1 MSLKEIVKY
10 DLDETIPIYSP
21 VLQNKMGVTNISNG
35 LEIELGE
42 LLTILFD
49 HANKKNI
56 VNNLL
61 NDEKIVKDKKLF
73 LIELYKEHLK
83 NSLPLMY
90 YLNSLDN
97 EIKNLII
104 STYVLD
110 LNNLHYSDKGES
122 AIFQKILGRDK
133 GFLYK
138 TIEES
143 KHLIDSKSFLDYLN
157 KSIELDIRSGY
168 ILIFKLLDPDL
179 PIFKN
184 LSFPNIDVFSD
195 KSFIG
200 KIKTLSNIEKFTPL
214 IYDLFISESDKIQE
228 LSNMY
233 DMNIEDAFN
242 ETLNKLNVLNIDALN
257 FSDCRTIL
265 NVYLKSKNP
274 RKKELMLSFYK
285 VFFKNFLSE
294 PYLPTYTSFNF
305 IEILNNFTENKE
317 GLELIKQ
324 IPKNILTS
332 NLILEKNDNVFYFN
346 VDNLIKIIKIKIND
360 RGFLNTNNERN
371 IVSDDIEVLAENLFE
386 NKFMENDLVFNLE
399 LNEKNRNSENSL
411 SQMKTI
417 VNHLQ
422 TILDDEKFKILI
434 KALKDNNIQISIEDI
449 ESEVAKDNYGL
460 VQVKIENPE
469 YKKIVINCFKSYL
482 TSDKEQIKEIVDS
495 LSEAYLM
502 SKKIDIKNKNS
513 RKVKKF

>member
-35 LEIELGE
+35 IEIELGE

-49 HANKKNI
+49 HANKKI
-56 VNNLL
+56 ILNNLL
-61 NDEKIVKDKKLF
+61 NDESLVKNKELLF
-73 LIELYKEHLK
+73 QELYKQHLK

-104 STYVLD
+104 STYILD
-110 LNNLHYSDKGES
+110 LNNLYYSDKDEND
-122 AIFQKILGRDK
+122 ILQKILGRDK
-133 GFLYK
+133 NCLYK

-233 DMNIEDAFN
+233 DMNIEEAFN
-242 ETLNKLNVLNIDALN
+242 EALNKLNVLNIGTLN

-265 NVYLKSKNP
+265 NTYLKSKNP
-274 RKKELMLSFYK
+274 RKKELMLSF
-285 VFFKNFLSE
+285 FKNFISE

-305 IEILNNFTENKE
+305 TEILNNFTENKD

-324 IPKNILTS
+324 IPKNILTN
-332 NLILEKNDNVFYFN
+332 NLIVEKNDNVFYFN
-346 VDNLIKIIKIKIND
+346 VDNLIKIIKLKIND
-360 RGFLNTNNERN
+360 RGFLNANNENN
-371 IVSDDIEVLAENLFE
+371 IVYDDIDVVAKSLFE
-386 NKFMENDLVFNLE
+386 KNFMEDSLVFKLE
-399 LNEKNRNSENSL
+399 LNDQNRISENSFSNL
-411 SQMKTI
+411 KII
-417 VNHLQ
+417 VNHCQ
-422 TILDDEKFKILI
+422 TILNDEKFKILI
-434 KALKDNNIQISIEDI
+434 NTLKNNNIQINIEDI
-449 ESEVAKDNYGL
+449 ESENAKDDYGL
-460 VQVKIENPE
+460 VQVQVENPE
-469 YKKIVINCFKSYL
+469 YKKIVIDCFKSYL